1 MFKVNPQKFGAEGQP
16 FTVFIEGNI
25 GSGKTTFLNHFKR
38 FNEVC
43 LQSEP
48 VDQWRNVSGVNLLVT
63 NNVNLQKFL
72 LIL

>member
-1 MFKVNPQKFGAEGQP
+1 MSQANLLKFGSEGQP

-48 VDQWRNVSGVNLLVT
+48 VDKWRNVSGVNLLV
-63 NNVNLQKFL
+63 KK
-72 LIL
+72 